1 MDGMPAHGK
10 RRTGVAFACA
20 LALAIALATGQ
31 VLRAQAA
38 QQKDKKKV
46 GTLSGIVYRGD
57 RQKPVGD
64 ALIVLTG
71 LRVTRDEDIPI
82 RVEARTDDAGAYRF
96 DDLVPLNYRVTIRTS
111 HETAE
116 QVPCK
121 LKPARTGDPD
131 SLVTS
136 LEEDGKYIEQVLITH
151 FPVKAGKPIVK
162 DFDLQ
167 CQSVF
172 ARQEVKK

>member
-1 MDGMPAHGK
+1 MGGAL
-10 RRTGVAFACA
+10 ACA
-20 LALAIALATGQ
+20 LALAMALATGQ

-38 QQKDKKKV
+38 AQKDKKKV
-46 GTLSGIVYRGD
+46 GTLSGIIYRGD
-57 RQKPVGD
+57 RQKPVAG

-96 DDLVPLNYRVTIRTS
+96 DDLVPLNYRVTIRTFF
-111 HETAE
+111 ENE
-116 QVPCK
+116 GQVPCK
-121 LKPARTGDPD
+121 LKPARTADPD
-131 SLVTS
+131 SLVTT

-151 FPVKAGKPIVK
+151 FPVKAGKPMVK

-172 ARQEVKK
+172 ARQEVRR